1 MKVKSICKES
11 SDLKLLTLNK
21 VYEVVNVFEHESGK
35 TFYSVI
41 DDEGKLENYYSY
53 RFEIVKEE
61 DTMKEFLNENKLQF
75 KDLTDEEKLLIIEEK
90 MKGNVEY
97 TNGFGWNKASE
108 SNLKFGYIYRTKP
121 IKKLDIPWQFIKPEF
136 KWAAMD
142 KDERICV
149 FTASVKV
156 DYDHGMIIYE
166 EENKCHYLS
175 DVLNIDTTG
184 VDWKTSLTQR
194 PDGV

>member
-1 MKVKSICKES
+1 
-11 SDLKLLTLNK
+11 
-21 VYEVVNVFEHESGK
+21 
-35 TFYSVI
+35 
-41 DDEGKLENYYSY
+41 
-53 RFEIVKEE
+53 
-61 DTMKEFLNENKLQF
+61 MKEFLNENKRQF

-121 IKKLDIPWQFIKPEF
+121 KPTKKLDIPWQFIKPEF

-142 KDERICV
+142 KNGE
-149 FTASVKV
+149 
-156 DYDHGMIIYE
+156 IYL
-166 EENKCHYLS
+166 YLEKPECKDGYFYS
-175 DVLNIDTTG
+175 INYMSLGDILNIDTTG